1 MTSKSKVL
9 RLLEQNR
16 GVFLS
21 GEALAGKLEISR
33 SGVWK
38 AINELKKEGYE
49 ITAVTNKGYCLET
62 SSDLLSKE
70 GLATYLPTGFPMERV
85 HLHKVIDST
94 NNEAKRLAVGGI
106 PGGIVVLAEEQTGGK
121 GRLGRSFYSPPG
133 SGIYLSVLLRPNTSL
148 EQSVMITTAASVCIC
163 RAIEAVTG
171 KRCDIKWVNDVYC
184 EGKKI
189 CGILTE
195 AVTNVETGSI
205 DSIVVGI
212 GINFKMKPEDFPEEI
227 RGKAGALY
235 EDDTQGVT
243 RNQLAAAEILELSKL
258 EEMLESGSYLA
269 EYKRRS
275 IVLGRQVQVVS
286 AGEERA
292 ALVEDIDETGGL
304 VVRWADD
311 NTVGHIR
318 TGEVS
323 IRGLFQNE

>member
-148 EQSVMITTAASVCIC
+148 EQSVMI
-163 RAIEAVTG
+163 
-171 KRCDIKWVNDVYC
+171 
-184 EGKKI
+184 
-189 CGILTE
+189 
-195 AVTNVETGSI
+195 
-205 DSIVVGI
+205 
-212 GINFKMKPEDFPEEI
+212 
-227 RGKAGALY
+227 
-235 EDDTQGVT
+235 
-243 RNQLAAAEILELSKL
+243 SK
-258 EEMLESGSYLA
+258 
-269 EYKRRS
+269 
-275 IVLGRQVQVVS
+275 Q
-286 AGEERA
+286 
-292 ALVEDIDETGGL
+292 
-304 VVRWADD
+304 
-311 NTVGHIR
+311 
-318 TGEVS
+318 
-323 IRGLFQNE
+323 

>member
-70 GLATYLPTGFPMERV
+70 GLAAYLPTGFPMERV

-133 SGIYLSVLLRPNTSL
+133 SGIYLSVLLRHLRVHLP
-148 EQSVMITTAASVCIC
+148 C
-163 RAIEAVTG
+163 
-171 KRCDIKWVNDVYC
+171 
-184 EGKKI
+184 
-189 CGILTE
+189 
-195 AVTNVETGSI
+195 
-205 DSIVVGI
+205 
-212 GINFKMKPEDFPEEI
+212 
-227 RGKAGALY
+227 
-235 EDDTQGVT
+235 
-243 RNQLAAAEILELSKL
+243 
-258 EEMLESGSYLA
+258 
-269 EYKRRS
+269 
-275 IVLGRQVQVVS
+275 
-286 AGEERA
+286 
-292 ALVEDIDETGGL
+292 
-304 VVRWADD
+304 
-311 NTVGHIR
+311 H
-318 TGEVS
+318 
-323 IRGLFQNE
+323 